1 MSDANGNKGLLETS
15 VGMFGKLAGTLPP
28 VFIMLLFV
36 NLIFLALVM
45 WFLSH
50 QMDEK
55 LAVLNKIID
64 HCFAIKHD

>member
-1 MSDANGNKGLLETS
+1 
-15 VGMFGKLAGTLPP
+15 MFGKLAGTLPP